1 MRVRQQTILLIS
13 CSLVL
18 YIGHPSAAQPLK
30 VYIATDMEG
39 CSGVTCSEQV
49 AAEEGKQLMAGDM
62 NACIEGCFAAGA
74 TEVVVRDHHGGGLN
88 VNPQVIDRRAKL
100 IQGSTPE
107 KRFKD
112 VEGAAAMILL
122 LTFRTLF

>member
-1 MRVRQQTILLIS
+1 MSVRQYTVLLIS

-18 YIGHPSAAQPLK
+18 SLGHPSAAQTFK

-39 CSGVTCSEQV
+39 CSGITCSEQI

-74 TEVVVRDHHGGGLN
+74 TEVVVRDIHGGGQN
-88 VNPQVIDRRAKL
+88 VNPQSIDRRAKL
-100 IQGSTPE
+100 VQGATPG
-107 KRFKD
+107 KRFKE
-112 VEGAAAMILL
+112 VEGAAAILSL
-122 LTFRTLF
+122 IHI